1 MIRLENLEVY
11 NLGRAIYSARNP
23 MNSWG
28 KSDSD
33 IENDVLGENDLNLA
47 NKLFKAGSDHSKFMR
62 QIFVTVDITAPFYW
76 WKEADTY
83 KVGTVANS
91 CSTMHKLMARPLEL
105 NDFSYDVDDLDFQE
119 YLKNTIAYING
130 RMEEYRKA
138 ENIRQKWIV
147 WRSII
152 MILPCCYNQRRTLTL
167 NYAVLANMLKAR
179 ENHKLSEWREF
190 CRFMYLKCP
199 YLERIMLSEWRK

>member
-1 MIRLENLEVY
+1 MSTRIVPYRLKAGSDRGDSMIRLENLKVY

-47 NKLFKAGSDHSKFMR
+47 KKLFKAGSDHSKFMR

-83 KVGTVANS
+83 
-91 CSTMHKLMARPLEL
+91 
-105 NDFSYDVDDLDFQE
+105 
-119 YLKNTIAYING
+119 
-130 RMEEYRKA
+130 
-138 ENIRQKWIV
+138 
-147 WRSII
+147 
-152 MILPCCYNQRRTLTL
+152 
-167 NYAVLANMLKAR
+167 
-179 ENHKLSEWREF
+179 
-190 CRFMYLKCP
+190 
-199 YLERIMLSEWRK
+199 